1 MRDCGFTHEQLKSW
15 LDYDPETG
23 VLTWIGRPPHSS
35 RVVIGSQA
43 GAIKRTRSGVYMH
56 TQILGYRTG
65 NHRIAWFWMTGKW
78 PNKQIDHKDGDGLNN
93 AWDNL
98 REATKE
104 QNMSNRRQPR
114 TSKNLKGTSRSKSGK
129 WKSQINH
136 NGKTIHIGT
145 YTTEEEAHKAYCE
158 AAVKLHGEFAS
169 FE

>member
-78 PNKQIDHKDGDGLNN
+78 PDK
-93 AWDNL
+93 
-98 REATKE
+98 
-104 QNMSNRRQPR
+104 
-114 TSKNLKGTSRSKSGK
+114 
-129 WKSQINH
+129 
-136 NGKTIHIGT
+136 
-145 YTTEEEAHKAYCE
+145 
-158 AAVKLHGEFAS
+158 
-169 FE
+169 